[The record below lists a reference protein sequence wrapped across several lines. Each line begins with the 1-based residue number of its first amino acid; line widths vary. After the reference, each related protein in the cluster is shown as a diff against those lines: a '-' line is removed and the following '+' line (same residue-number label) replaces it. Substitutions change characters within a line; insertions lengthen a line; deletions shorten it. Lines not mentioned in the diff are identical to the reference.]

1 MMTATPASSHSV
13 NEAYKHVPSEVE
25 LWVLED
31 PAGGTGDTLEA
42 AIIKHMDE
50 ADTVYQQDRAT
61 QKPCRQVSHCSLS
74 YL

>member
-1 MMTATPASSHSV
+1 MTATPASSHSV

-31 PAGGTGDTLEA
+31 PAGGTGDTLED